1 MIEKIIFSVLAIGLF
16 TITFLKLVKKN
27 DGSYL
32 YILGLEF
39 IGIVLSFIELSL
51 ENKFPFIIKALI
63 YIFSIIIPIIIL
75 WLEKYKKLN
84 FPEIF
89 NITIVKILQ
98 YLGKEEKAKKIII
111 NFLNKNKNSYISHKL
126 LAQIYERQ
134 ENYEAAISEYA
145 IVTELNK
152 NDIEIKLQLSVVLNK
167 NKQNEEA
174 IVILQE
180 ILKQKPQNEKSSNLL
195 GDILFEEE
203 RYKEAI
209 SIYMTALRYHPASY
223 NLYYN
228 LGMTYTMINDF
239 KRAKEFYEKAAEIN
253 SIAYNAKLNL
263 GQIALIYGDLEQAE
277 KYFMNSLKCED
288 LEAGSYYYL
297 SQVALLKGD
306 EDKAKNYMNVAVEL
320 DPKVYK
326 QAQKDPVFKPI
337 REEIQ
342 PPKEKQEDNVTKKKN
357 LTRKEKEVNK
367 HLMKTCILVKNL
379 SNEDVQIIKN
389 NKEIQLEEERQ
400 KE

>member
-32 YILGLEF
+32 YMLGAEF

-51 ENKFPFIIKALI
+51 ENKFPVIIKLLI
-63 YIFSIIIPIIIL
+63 YIFSIIFPIIIL

-84 FPEIF
+84 FPEMF
-89 NITIVKILQ
+89 NVTIAKILQ
-98 YLGKEEKAKKIII
+98 HLGKEEKAKKVIT

-126 LAQIYERQ
+126 LAQIYEKQ
-134 ENYEAAISEYA
+134 ENYEAAISEYT
-145 IVTELNK
+145 IVTELK
-152 NDIEIKLQLSVVLNK
+152 RNDIESKYKLSFALNK

-174 IVILQE
+174 IIVLQE
-180 ILKQKPQNEKSSNLL
+180 ILKQKPQNEKASNLL

-209 SIYMTALRYHPASY
+209 SVYMTALRYHPASY
-223 NLYYN
+223 DLYYS
-228 LGMTYTMINDF
+228 LGMAYTMINDF

-253 SIAYNAKLNL
+253 SMAYNAKLNL

-277 KYFMNSLKCED
+277 KYFMNSLKSED

-297 SQVALLKGD
+297 SQIALLKGD
-306 EDKAKNYMNVAVEL
+306 EDKARNYMNVAIEL

-326 QAQKDPVFKPI
+326 QAQKDPVFEPI
-337 REEIQ
+337 REEIE
-342 PPKEKQEDNVTKKKN
+342 PPKEREDTIIKKKN
-357 LTRKEKEVNK
+357 LTKKEKEVNK

-379 SNEDVQIIKN
+379 SNEEIQIIKN
-389 NKEIQLEEERQ
+389 NKEIQIEEDRQ